1 MASLCPDLCLDN
13 AWFHR
18 ARHVLLRP
26 WAAWDLED
34 ERPAW
39 ADSTARD
46 ARTVR
51 ALQLGRA
58 AKSAHVRDAT
68 ENMLGRLPRRQQLAT
83 RAHMQL
89 FRACLEATSLVPSDE
104 LMHAA
109 VQVEWLWYTSPF
121 KRFYRDHL
129 AHVMKVAT
137 IALTLWRSSEFWKP
151 DEPLIERIARR
162 LARHEIG
169 SDALRRTALRLG
181 NDRRALRDPQFWKHA
196 VLEATR
202 LACLLHDLAYP
213 SIMAGKYVAP
223 AAAITDPLGPPD
235 DERAHL
241 AQRALAG
248 ADSHLLM
255 LPFLEQRGDGTLRR
269 CPAGDAAFVKLAIT
283 SHSLQAGLRIL
294 QFGAEADRQWR
305 LSPLEAFI
313 IEWASAAAA
322 LHDYDKAFSL
332 HLRSIRRT
340 GDDEAFAEFQ
350 KELEREGN
358 QQLAAW
364 FADAKHTEQIRPSL
378 SRDPVSYMVALAD
391 QLQDFGRQNLD
402 VKHPEGRDG
411 APPTH
416 TWDVSLQTSLPVDS
430 VTLACNSKRLELT
443 WTIASQTEPKNRTK
457 VRNGKLGKPGDK
469 NVVEQRGAAGTVF
482 WPPEGEQS
490 WLDHGGLFDSITA
503 RVE

>member
-18 ARHVLLRP
+18 ARHILLRP
-26 WAAWDLED
+26 WAAWDLEGA
-34 ERPAW
+34 RPAW
-39 ADSTARD
+39 ADSSARD

-137 IALTLWRSSEFWKP
+137 IALTLWRSEDLLVPGK
-151 DEPLIERIARR
+151 LIDRVAGD
-162 LARHEIG
+162 LAKQQAGTE
-169 SDALRRTALRLG
+169 ALRRAALRLG
-181 NDRRALRDPQFWKHA
+181 NDRSALRKEAFWKQA

-248 ADSHLLM
+248 ADGHLLM

-391 QLQDFGRQNLD
+391 QLQDFGRQNLE
-402 VKHPEGRDG
+402 VKHPEGSDG
-411 APPTH
+411 MPPPH
-416 TWDVSLQTSLPVDS
+416 TWDVNLQTSLPVDS
-430 VTLACNSKRLELT
+430 VTLARNGKRLEFT
-443 WTIASQTEPKNRTK
+443 WKVASQVAPEIRQA
-457 VRNGKLGKPGDK
+457 VRSGKLGKAGSG
-469 NVVEQRGAAGTVF
+469 NVEKERGAAGTVF
-482 WPPEGEQS
+482 WAPEGEQS
-490 WLDHGGLFDSITA
+490 WLDHGGLFDGITA